1 MGSLDMAQMVVQTG
15 LTAHTLR
22 YYEKEHLIQEV
33 PRDVGGR
40 RRYGEAHVRV
50 IKFVNALRA
59 TGMPIKEIKRYLALY
74 QEGEGTHDARLD
86 LLENHREHVRQK
98 LREIKQNLQ
107 VIDVKIASYGRSAVP
122 PKVAV

>member
-22 YYEKEHLIQEV
+22 YYEKEQLIQEV

-40 RRYGEAHVRV
+40 RRYGEAHLRV
-50 IKFVNALRA
+50 IRFVNALRA

-74 QEGEGTHDARLD
+74 QEGDGTHDDRLA

-98 LREIKQNLQ
+98 LRQIKHNLQ
-107 VIDVKIASYGRSAVP
+107 VIDVKIASYGRP
-122 PKVAV
+122 TKQ